1 MKNTLFLVLILCVPV
16 FIYGQSHA
24 VYGVVHTLDSI
35 PLIGVRVTVK
45 STNHTVLTDSLGE
58 FRVICKDNDKLKL
71 KADGFY
77 DQKVKISKNIQLVAV
92 NLKLKPGEKQR
103 EYAIGYGYVYDED
116 RTNAMSDL
124 DDEDTDFTKYDN
136 VYEIIRSMGVQVRN
150 GEVIIRGTTSFQGS
164 SAALI
169 VVDDVI
175 VDGDYLQNLSPRQVK
190 SIDII
195 KDGSSAVYG
204 SRGANGVVII
214 KTKKGGDL

>member
-1 MKNTLFLVLILCVPV
+1 
-16 FIYGQSHA
+16 
-24 VYGVVHTLDSI
+24 
-35 PLIGVRVTVK
+35 LIGVRVTVK
-45 STNHTVLTDSLGE
+45 STSHTVLTDSLGE